1 MIFVTLMV
9 VMFCTLVNGTR
20 RTLEENE
27 NTSCLQRIN
36 YSHMMQQRSFLD
48 CLLLTLRID

>member
-20 RTLEENE
+20 RTLEEN
-27 NTSCLQRIN
+27 TSCLQRIN
-36 YSHMMQQRSFLD
+36 SSHMMQQRRFFRLS
-48 CLLLTLRID
+48 TIETKN